1 MFRNNSPA
9 YTNSFSLSPLPDDP
23 PSSPGEHVH
32 HHQHLHFPPLLTFED
47 TTPVFS
53 VGSSTGVFEIHLD
66 YIEKFGVDL
75 GFWIAVALA
84 YGEFLGDREVS

>member
-1 MFRNNSPA
+1 M
-9 YTNSFSLSPLPDDP
+9 
-23 PSSPGEHVH
+23 
-32 HHQHLHFPPLLTFED
+32 LTFED

-66 YIEKFGVDL
+66 EIGKLGLDL

-84 YGEFLGDREVS
+84 YCEFVGDREVSRI